1 MTSQLKSRPTD
12 QFATKYFE
20 SKVWRVVAVVF
31 FGPLMTQIDA
41 TVINVALP
49 TISQDLRASID
60 STQWIISGYLLAVA
74 LTLPLNAWLA
84 HRIGAKRLY
93 LWGFSAFTLASFHC
107 GIQTTING
115 LILARVIQGMAGGL
129 LTPMAQ
135 MMLARA
141 AGKHIA
147 RVMGYTAIPVLMAP
161 LLGPVL
167 AGTILKYAVWP
178 WLFYINL
185 PIGILAVY
193 SAALVLPS
201 DEVRYPNR
209 PFDPLGFLL
218 ISPAVAALLY
228 GLDHV
233 SRIEG
238 RVFLLSGVTLVGVFV
253 WHAIRRDTQ
262 ALIDVGLFR
271 NREFSIA
278 TTTQFVSNGANYAG
292 QMLLPLFLITG
303 CGISPAKAG
312 WMLAPMGL
320 GLMFANPIL
329 GVITERFGYRIVSSV
344 GTILAIVG
352 TLPLLW
358 MAQNQLSPVLLA
370 VSLFARGA
378 GQGAVFLPAISAAYV
393 SVARDQL
400 ALASTASNI
409 VQRLGGPLG
418 TTIIAIVLSHSS
430 SYVSA
435 VRQHEFTA
443 AFVALIGLQLIL
455 LTLASRLPRRLGQER
470 G

>member
-1 MTSQLKSRPTD
+1 MTGELESRSKHE
-12 QFATKYFE
+12 FATGHFD
-20 SKVWRVVAVVF
+20 SRVWRIVAVVF

-60 STQWIISGYLLAVA
+60 SAQWIISGYLLAVA

-84 HRIGAKRLY
+84 HRMGPKRLY
-93 LWGFSAFTLASFHC
+93 LWSLSAFTLASFLC

-135 MMLARA
+135 MTLARA

-167 AGTILKYAVWP
+167 AGAILKYAVWP

-185 PIGILAVY
+185 PIGILAVT
-193 SAALVLPS
+193 SAALVLPN

-209 PFDPLGFLL
+209 PFDCLGFLL
-218 ISPAVAALLY
+218 ISPALAALLY
-228 GLDHV
+228 GLDHA
-233 SRIEG
+233 SQREG
-238 RVFLLSGVTLVGVFV
+238 RVFLLSGVTLAGVFV

-271 NREFSIA
+271 NRDFSIA

-292 QMLLPLFLITG
+292 QMLVPLFLIAG

-320 GLMFANPIL
+320 GLMFANPML
-329 GVITERFGYRIVSSV
+329 GFMTERFGYRIVPSV
-344 GTILAIVG
+344 GTILSIVG

-418 TTIIAIVLSHSS
+418 TTMIAIVLSHSS
-430 SYVSA
+430 NYVSA

-443 AFVALIGLQLIL
+443 GFVALIGLQLIL
-455 LTLASRLPRRLGQER
+455 LTSASRLPRRLGD
-470 G
+470 